1 MNHQYEQRKSKFTNE
16 TAEANLLEQKNLVQA
31 ANQAGNQR
39 CIQEGR
45 DAHASYEAAMFQLEA
60 MKRKSHIEEK
70 F

>member
-1 MNHQYEQRKSKFTNE
+1 MSKGKVNSLE

-45 DAHASYEAAMFQLEA
+45 LLCFN
-60 MKRKSHIEEK
+60 
-70 F
+70 